1 MPGRVAGVSKAP
13 TVWTVGHSNHSL
25 DRFLGLLQACQ
36 IAVVADVRS
45 QPYSRYARHFSQS
58 PLSRALADAGLSYL
72 FFGREL
78 GGRPPEAELY
88 DAEGHVLYGALAET
102 PRFGE
107 GLSRLRDVAYG
118 QRVAMMCSEEDPSH
132 CHRRLLVTRA
142 MLASDPAVSVLHI
155 RGNGTVVGETDLA
168 QALQGARQLGL
179 FEEVEAWRSAR
190 SASPS
195 TLQRASSAR

>member
-1 MPGRVAGVSKAP
+1 MSQAP
-13 TVWTVGHSNHSL
+13 TVWTVGHSNHPL
-25 DRFLGLLQACQ
+25 DRFLGLLRACQ

-45 QPYSRYARHFSQS
+45 EPYSRYAQQFSQS

-72 FFGREL
+72 FLGREL

-107 GLSRLRDVAYG
+107 GLSRLCGVACE
-118 QRVAMMCSEEDPSH
+118 QRVAMMCSEEDPSQ

-142 MLASDPAVSVLHI
+142 MLAADPAASVLHI
-155 RGNGTVVGETDLA
+155 RGDGTVVGEMDLA
-168 QALQGARQLGL
+168 HAIQGARQLGL
-179 FEEVEAWRSAR
+179 FEEEVTWRSAR

-195 TLQRASSAR
+195 TLLRASSAR